1 MNNFDNTNNFKPKL
15 WIVTELF
22 YPDQT
27 STSFI
32 VSKIADKMM
41 KKYNVNVITD
51 SSLYQEN
58 KFSTDQ
64 NFQID
69 SDIKIH
75 RVISRITDKNNLS
88 QRTIKIISLSIK
100 LSRVLLK
107 NVQKGEK
114 VFIVTN
120 PALLLVVLSWLRRI
134 KKFQLYVLVHDVF
147 PENTI
152 PSGIIKSNK
161 SIIYKIISSVFN
173 CAYSAT
179 DGLIVLGRDMKEVVE
194 RKVRRNQN
202 ENIPSIHILE
212 NWADI
217 ENIKPDDDKAS
228 LLKERHKEKS
238 ITIQYAGNIGRLQGL
253 DFFLQLFSITTNKCL
268 YFDLWGNG
276 ALGDSL
282 KHWVSEHNLSK
293 RIQFH
298 GSYSRDEQNVILNS
312 TDIALV
318 TLSVG
323 MLGLGVPS
331 KTYNI
336 LAAGKPVLYIGD
348 LNSEIALMIK
358 EREVGYCFSPEDKN
372 GILTF
377 LNNLTVDMLNEMDE
391 KGRNARV
398 LAEEQYSE
406 EKILSR
412 YMQIL

>member
-1 MNNFDNTNNFKPKL
+1 MNNFDNTNNFKSKL

-58 KFSTDQ
+58 KFLTDK

-75 RVISRITDKNNLS
+75 RVISRKTDKNNLS

-100 LSRVLLK
+100 LSKFLFK

-120 PALLLVVLSWLRRI
+120 PALLLVVLSWLRSI
-134 KKFQLYVLVHDVF
+134 KKFQLFVLVHDVF

-152 PSGIIKSNK
+152 PSGILKSNK

-179 DGLIVLGRDMKEVVE
+179 DGLIVLGRDMKELVE
-194 RKVRRNQN
+194 RKVRRNN
-202 ENIPSIHILE
+202 KNNMPSIHIIE

-217 ENIKPDDDKAS
+217 ENIKPYKNKAS
-228 LLKERHKEKS
+228 LLLERHKEKY

-253 DFFLQLFSITTNKCL
+253 ENFLQIFSISTNKYL
-268 YFDLWGNG
+268 HFDLWGNG

-282 KHWVSEHNLSK
+282 KQWVRQHNLSK
-293 RIQFH
+293 RVKFH
-298 GSYSRDEQNVILNS
+298 GSYARDEQNAILNS

-323 MLGLGVPS
+323 MFGLGVPS

-358 EREVGYCFSPEDKN
+358 ESKVGYCFSPDDTN

-377 LNNLTVDMLNEMDE
+377 LNNLTVAMLYEIDE

-398 LAEEQYSE
+398 IAEEQYSE